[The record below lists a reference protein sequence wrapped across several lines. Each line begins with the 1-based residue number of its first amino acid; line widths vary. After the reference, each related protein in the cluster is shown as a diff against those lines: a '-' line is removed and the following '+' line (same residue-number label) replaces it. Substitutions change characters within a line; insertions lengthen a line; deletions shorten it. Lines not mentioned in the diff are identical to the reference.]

1 MSDSESPP
9 RLKKLI
15 FCDVDGCLNEGKNIP
30 LDLGVLSEIR
40 ALIPE
45 LSRRGIGFTLAT
57 GRPQPYA
64 EAVAQLLGSRL
75 PFVCEGGAMIYVPE
89 RDEYRPLA
97 SPGSLKDIAALRTAI
112 GNSGLLHSELF
123 FEVGKAYS
131 LCVTG
136 PYLARRHH
144 DGIRAVMDDL
154 KRRYDDYPVNWS
166 HSTTSIDI
174 TPDGT
179 SKAGGVR
186 AISREY
192 GVEMA
197 DTLGIGDSNG
207 DLSMLGAVGQAFCPR
222 NASAEVKQVSHY
234 ASHLDC
240 AHGTLDILKRI
251 VRQN

>member
-1 MSDSESPP
+1 MTENQNGPQ
-9 RLKKLI
+9 LKKLI
-15 FCDVDGCLNEGKNIP
+15 FCDIDGCLNEGKNIP
-30 LDLGVLSEIR
+30 LNLGVLSEIN

-45 LSRRGIGFTLAT
+45 LSRRGIGFTLST

-89 RDEYRPLA
+89 RDEYRPMA
-97 SPGSLKDIAALRTAI
+97 SPGSLEDVAALRIAI
-112 GNSGLLHSELF
+112 GNSGLLNSELF

-136 PYLARRHH
+136 PYLARRGH

-154 KRRYDDYPVNWS
+154 KQRFADYPVNWS

-179 SKAGGVR
+179 SKASGVL
-186 AISREY
+186 AISTEY
-192 GVEMA
+192 DVDMA
-197 DTLGIGDSNG
+197 DTIGIGDSNG

-234 ASHLDC
+234 VSELEYV
-240 AHGTLDILKRI
+240 HGTLDILKRI
-251 VRQN
+251 ARQG